1 VKKKKNKLRTWFCS
15 VKGKRPLGQNG
26 SMMTRRPQGG
36 SEDEKHKG
44 QLVKPAVKAESS
56 PHLTTDT
63 TLDSRCVSSEE
74 NMGDCLSEPK
84 EGKIQGTK
92 TQEAEIVKKKIN

>member
-1 VKKKKNKLRTWFCS
+1 
-15 VKGKRPLGQNG
+15 
-26 SMMTRRPQGG
+26 
-36 SEDEKHKG
+36 
-44 QLVKPAVKAESS
+44 
-56 PHLTTDT
+56 
-63 TLDSRCVSSEE
+63 VSSEE